1 MCRPAARAASD
12 ELDLA
17 LPPDHLLA
25 QAAGQPGSV
34 SRLVS
39 SSP

>member
-1 MCRPAARAASD
+1 VAAGEQRRED

-25 QAAGQPGSV
+25 QAAGQRGVEQRSAQ
-34 SRLVS
+34 
-39 SSP
+39 